1 MTTET
6 KTAEVKAV
14 PEFKLTPDQEA
25 GVALYSSNSSKNS
38 KGILVVSKK
47 PLFDRLE
54 SAHGVSQDDVKKVM
68 DAIDAETELAAVLAL
83 RDLEQTIGAATPEQ
97 LADDE
102 WRRSQVG
109 AVRLPTYGG
118 STLVRVKAE
127 KYGVNPSKLGAEGD
141 PTFSTTYGRTSVG
154 IETSKKM
161 SPSFHAYASST
172 IKNMFNVTD

>member
-6 KTAEVKAV
+6 KTPEAKVV

-38 KGILVVSKK
+38 KGILVVAKK

-54 SAHGVSQDDVKKVM
+54 SAHGVTQDDVKKVM
-68 DAIDAETELAAVLAL
+68 DAIDAETELAAILAL
-83 RDLEQTIGAATPEQ
+83 RDLEQTIGGATPEQ

-127 KYGVNPSKLGAEGD
+127 KYGVNPGKLTDGE
-141 PTFSTTYGRTSVG
+141 PTFSTTYGRTG
-154 IETSKKM
+154 IGVETSKKL
-161 SPSFHAYASST
+161 SPSFHAYASDT